1 MSIEQSPET
10 ETEPQALR
18 CKHHPGTETY
28 LRCGK
33 CDEPICAKCVVIT
46 PVGARCRECAQ
57 LKRLPTYMLSPGDYV
72 RAIVAMLVAAVGGG
86 LIAGYLSAV
95 IPFGGILIPIGLGFV
110 IGEAVA
116 LATNRKRATP
126 LKVIA
131 AIGVLL
137 AFPLQPLAHSPGSY
151 GLASIFSLMMATY
164 GVLFINPFGLLGL
177 VLAIVVAVKRF

>member
-1 MSIEQSPET
+1 MSVNQPPEIEA
-10 ETEPQALR
+10 EPQALR
-18 CKHHPGTETY
+18 CKNHPGTETY

-33 CDEPICAKCVVIT
+33 CGEPICAKCVVIT

-57 LKRLPTYMLSPGDYV
+57 LKRLPTFVLTPGDYA

-86 LIAGYLSAV
+86 IIASFLAGI

-131 AIGVLL
+131 AIGVVL
-137 AFPLQPLAHSPGSY
+137 AFPLQMHPLGTYGMGSFFA
-151 GLASIFSLMMATY
+151 LAMASF
-164 GVLFINPFGLLGL
+164 GVLFVNPFGLIGL
-177 VLAIVVAVKRF
+177 VLGIIVAVRRF